1 MTVQTAYFAA
11 MLIMSVV
18 SFVAMGSD
26 KSKAQRGARRTSEK
40 RLFLYAL
47 LLGAP
52 GGTLGMFAFRHKT
65 RHWYFRIGFP
75 LLAAVQA
82 AGIWLL

>member
-1 MTVQTAYFAA
+1 MTLQTAYFAL
-11 MLIMSVV
+11 MLVMSVV
-18 SFVAMGSD
+18 SFTAMGLD

-47 LLGAP
+47 LLGAV

-75 LLAAVQA
+75 LLAVVPIA
-82 AGIWLL
+82 AIWFL

>member
-1 MTVQTAYFAA
+1 MTLKTVYLAL
-11 MLIMSVV
+11 MLVMSVV
-18 SFVAMGSD
+18 SFAAMGRD

-47 LLGAP
+47 LLGAL

-75 LLAAVQA
+75 LLAVVQIAAV
-82 AGIWLL
+82 WLM